1 MVLYVYPCTLK
12 HYKGDKGDEFV
23 THFSDVPEALTGA
36 YDRAETLAL
45 AEDALSVALGGYVHM
60 GWGIPTPS
68 VPEPGQVMV
77 AVYPIVAAKLALYT
91 LMRER
96 RMTKVALG
104 EMLGI
109 SEAAVRKLVN
119 PDHRS
124 HISQVERALKLMGY
138 SLSLSVTPTGAGVG
152 EATLHSSAGSQVAPT
167 PA

>member
-1 MVLYVYPCTLK
+1 MLYAYPCTLK
-12 HYKGDKGDEFV
+12 RYKGGEFV

-45 AEDALSVALGGYVHM
+45 AEDAISVALGGYVKM
-60 GWGIPTPS
+60 GWDIPAPS
-68 VPEPGQVMV
+68 APEPGQVMI
-77 AVYPIVAAKLALYT
+77 AVYPIVAAKLALHT

-96 RMTKVALG
+96 RITKVALG

-109 SEAAVRKLVN
+109 SEAAVRKLLN

-124 HISQVERALKLMGY
+124 HISQVEQPLKLLGC
-138 SLSLSVTPTGAGVG
+138 SLALSVTPVGVEAAPSSPSARERAG
-152 EATLHSSAGSQVAPT
+152 EPAPT

>member
-1 MVLYVYPCTLK
+1 MHYAYPCTMVP
-12 HYKGDKGDEFV
+12 YPEDGVFV
-23 THFSDVPEALTGA
+23 TSFPDVPGALTDGR
-36 YDRAETLAL
+36 DMEEVTRM
-45 AEDALSVALGGYVHM
+45 AEDALSVMLSGYVKM
-60 GWGIPTPS
+60 GWDIPTPS
-68 VPEPGQVMV
+68 APEPGQVMI

-96 RMTKVALG
+96 RITKVALG

-124 HISQVERALKLMGY
+124 HISQVERALKLLGY
-138 SLSLSVTPTGAGVG
+138 SLALSVAPVGG
-152 EATLHSSAGSQVAPT
+152 EAAPASPSSKRRTGKGVPT

>member
-1 MVLYVYPCTLK
+1 MDYTYPCNLVWHPEDRVFIT
-12 HYKGDKGDEFV
+12 Y
-23 THFSDVPEALTGA
+23 FSDVPWAHTEGSSIVEAVRKG
-36 YDRAETLAL
+36 
-45 AEDALSVALGGYVHM
+45 EDALSVALGSYVKM
-60 GWGIPTPS
+60 GEDIPTPS
-68 VPEPGQVMV
+68 APEPGQVMI

-96 RMTKVALG
+96 RITKVALG

-124 HISQVERALKLMGY
+124 HISQVERPLKLLGY
-138 SLSLSVTPTGAGVG
+138 SLALSVTPVGG
-152 EATLHSSAGSQVAPT
+152 EAAPPTASRAPASTAAPT

>member
-1 MVLYVYPCTLK
+1 MLYVYPCTLK
-12 HYKGDKGDEFV
+12 RYEGDKGDEFV
-23 THFSDVPEALTGA
+23 THFPDVPAALTGA

-45 AEDALSVALGGYVHM
+45 AEDALSVALGAYVKR
-60 GWGIPTPS
+60 GEDLPTPS
-68 VPEPGQVMV
+68 APEPGQVMI

-96 RMTKVALG
+96 RITKVALG

-124 HISQVERALKLMGY
+124 HISQVERPLKLLGC
-138 SLSLSVTPTGAGVG
+138 SLALSVTPAGG
-152 EATLHSSAGSQVAPT
+152 EAASPSSSTREPAGTAAPT

>member
-124 HISQVERALKLMGY
+124 HISQVERALKLMGH
-138 SLSLSVTPTGAGVG
+138 SLALSVTPVGG
-152 EATLHSSAGSQVAPT
+152 EAAPPSSSREPMSTGAPT

>member
-1 MVLYVYPCTLK
+1 MRYAYPCTI
-12 HYKGDKGDEFV
+12 KGNEVGGYV
-23 THFSDVPEALTGA
+23 THFPDVPGALTGA
-36 YDRAETLAL
+36 YDRTETLAL
-45 AEDALSVALGGYVHM
+45 AEDALSVMLSGYVKM
-60 GWGIPTPS
+60 GWEIPTPS
-68 VPEPGQVMV
+68 EPQPGQVMI

-96 RMTKVALG
+96 RITKVALG

-124 HISQVERALKLMGY
+124 HISQVERALKLLGY
-138 SLSLSVTPTGAGVG
+138 SLALSVAPVGG
-152 EATLHSSAGSQVAPT
+152 EAAPASPSSKQRTGKGAPT

>member
-1 MVLYVYPCTLK
+1 MLYVYPCTLK
-12 HYKGDKGDEFV
+12 RYKGGEFV
-23 THFSDVPEALTGA
+23 THFPDVPEALTGA

-45 AEDALSVALGGYVHM
+45 AEDAISVALGGYVKM
-60 GWGIPTPS
+60 GWDIPTPS
-68 VPEPGQVMV
+68 APEPGQVMI

-96 RMTKVALG
+96 GITKVALG

-124 HISQVERALKLMGY
+124 HMSQVERPLKLLGC
-138 SLSLSVTPTGAGVG
+138 SLALSVAPAGAPMD
-152 EATLHSSAGSQVAPT
+152 ESAPAPSAQARRVPT

>member
-1 MVLYVYPCTLK
+1 MDYVFPCTMVPYPEDGVLI
-12 HYKGDKGDEFV
+12 
-23 THFSDVPEALTGA
+23 THFPDMPEALTEGRDLDEA
-36 YDRAETLAL
+36 VRM
-45 AEDALSVALGGYVHM
+45 AEDAISVALAGYAKM
-60 GWGIPTPS
+60 GWDIPTPS
-68 VPEPGQVMV
+68 APEPGQVMI

-96 RMTKVALG
+96 RITKVALG

-124 HISQVERALKLMGY
+124 HMSQVERPLKLLGC
-138 SLSLSVTPTGAGVG
+138 SLALSVTPAGGEGAP
-152 EATLHSSAGSQVAPT
+152 SSPSPRERAGKAIPT